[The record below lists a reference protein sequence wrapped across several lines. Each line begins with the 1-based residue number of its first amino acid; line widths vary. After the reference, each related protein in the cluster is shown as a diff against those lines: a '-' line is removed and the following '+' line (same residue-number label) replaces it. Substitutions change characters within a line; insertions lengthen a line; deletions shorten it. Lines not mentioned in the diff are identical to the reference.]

1 MKKLKLFGVL
11 AASALM
17 MIGAAGAAGSSADK
31 LIEPFVGEHHG
42 KFYSEYATRNDLIK
56 AGSATNLEIAR
67 EGMVLLKNKD
77 GMLPLSGVTNV
88 SIFGKNSKSG
98 QGSEKWLRGGGGS
111 GVGHTNGETA
121 VDIEQSLT
129 KVGMTVNPTLKA
141 FYMDDNKS
149 GSGRE
154 GTTRYDGVNDLAIG
168 ETAVEKY
175 TDDVKASFDQYNDA
189 AFVVLVRSGSE
200 GTDLVT
206 MNARDSRKSGEPT
219 DRHSLQLSKNEQ
231 DMIAMV
237 KEKFDKI
244 IILINS
250 GNIFQCDEL
259 EADDDIGAILWM
271 GTPGAVGAQAIGEI
285 VTGAVNPS
293 GRTVDTWTRDFTKD
307 PSYQNFADNSQT
319 FVDENGNLYRDS
331 NGEPIPNHTMINA
344 DGTPTS
350 TCTEA
355 RWVDEDHYVPNRGLN
370 GCYCAAYNNY
380 EEGIYVDYRYH
391 ETRYAD
397 LLAKEGKAKADEW
410 YDGKEGVIYP
420 FGYGL
425 SYTTFEQS
433 IENFDPAENTV
444 LTGKKKIIT
453 VDVKVKNTGDVAGKE
468 VVQLYWKAPY
478 YDGEIEKADHVLCAF
493 GKTEMLDPG
502 DEETLTLS
510 FNLQDFADYDY
521 TDANKNG
528 FKGYELDEGEYEVCL
543 MKNAHEK
550 IDSKKLSVKKGGIQ
564 YETDR
569 YTGYK
574 VENRFSEDDFFCSLP
589 MSDSVGFDHMSRHDF
604 VETFPTHPTIEDRTL
619 PAGSKSQEFLTH
631 SFRIEDLDVLH
642 NGYVSEAAYKTK
654 QDFIDNDWHQEPEA
668 LERDERTMFADMVGA
683 DYDDP
688 RWEKWL
694 NEFTYDELLRFVRR
708 HDNTSLDSIG
718 KPTTSDS
725 DGPNQFE
732 IIWWCG
738 EPTVAAT
745 YNIKLAQ
752 KQGDIVGAESFFV
765 TVYGW
770 AGPAV
775 NLHRSPFGGRNFE
788 YYSAD
793 PFLMGKMSSQVVKGA
808 TLKGV
813 YCYYKHFAVNEQEK
827 NREGTMSFVSE
838 QALRMI
844 YLKPFQMCIQ
854 DGYSRGIM
862 SSYNRL
868 GMMETAASYPLL
880 VEVLRHEWGFKG
892 AVLSDMTH
900 HGNSSFDGT
909 KYENINNRTLSG
921 CNVQLDQADYG
932 PDMNCKW
939 DATAFDGKGAPTFT
953 YEGKTYE
960 SYSWW
965 YAVRQSAKGLI
976 YAHAACI
983 RAQNNVFG
991 LQDQEAIT
999 TQDSLKVTLN
1009 KDVGEIKF
1017 EVADKYAVGQKYND
1031 KSITAVELAIDDVQV
1046 DQKLQAGL
1054 KFEDG
1059 KITGTPTVAGA
1070 KDIIIWA
1077 KLTLEG
1083 DTETTDIATV
1093 FTLEVVDPAYDMEE
1107 TGETGTPDAGL
1118 PMAAIIGISVG
1129 GGVLVLAGA
1138 FCIVWFVVLKKGKKP
1153 EAKAA
1158 E

>member
-1 MKKLKLFGVL
+1 MKK
-11 AASALM
+11 
-17 MIGAAGAAGSSADK
+17 
-31 LIEPFVGEHHG
+31 
-42 KFYSEYATRNDLIK
+42 
-56 AGSATNLEIAR
+56 
-67 EGMVLLKNKD
+67 
-77 GMLPLSGVTNV
+77 V
-88 SIFGKNSKSG
+88 SIFGKNSKNK

-111 GVGHTNGETA
+111 GVGRINGETG

-141 FYMDDNKS
+141 FYDDDGKS
-149 GSGRE
+149 GNGRE

-175 TDDVKASFDQYNDA
+175 TDDVKSSFTEYGDA

-244 IILINS
+244 IILLNS

-285 VTGAVNPS
+285 VTGATNPS

-319 FVDENGNLYRDS
+319 FVDEKGELYRDS
-331 NGEPIPNHTMINA
+331 SGEPIPNHTMINA

-355 RWVDEDHYVPNRGLN
+355 RWVDEEHYVPNRGLN

-397 LLAKEGKAKADEW
+397 ILAKEGKTKADEW
-410 YDGKEGVIYP
+410 YDGEEGVIYP

-425 SYTTFEQS
+425 SYTKFSQEIVS
-433 IENFDPAENTV
+433 FDPAENTV
-444 LTGKKKIIT
+444 LTGKKKI
-453 VDVKVKNTGDVAGKE
+453 VSMDVKVKNTGDRAGKE

-493 GKTEMLDPG
+493 GKTDMLDPG
-502 DEETLTLS
+502 EEQTLTLS

-528 FKGYELDEGEYEVCL
+528 FKGYELDAGEYEVCL

-550 IDSKKLSVKKGGIQ
+550 IDSRKLSVKKGGIQ
-564 YETDR
+564 YRTDR
-569 YTGYK
+569 YTGYEVK
-574 VENRFSEDDFFCSLP
+574 NQFSDDNFFCSLP

-604 VETFPTHPTIEDRTL
+604 EDTFPTHPTIEDRTL

-631 SFRIEDLDVLH
+631 SFTVADLDVLH

-654 QDFIDNDWHQEPEA
+654 QDFIDNDWHQEPDV
-668 LERDERTMFADMVGA
+668 LEKDERTMFADMIGA

-688 RWEKWL
+688 RWEEWL
-694 NEFTYDELLRFVRR
+694 NEFTYDELVRFVRR
-708 HDNTSLDSIG
+708 HDNTSLDSIN
-718 KPTTSDS
+718 KPAVNDS
-725 DGPNQFE
+725 DGPNQYE

-752 KQGDIVGAESFFV
+752 KQGDIVGAESFFANM
-765 TVYGW
+765 YGW

-793 PFLMGKMSSQVVKGA
+793 PFLMGKIASQVVKGA

-880 VEVLRHEWGFKG
+880 VEVLRHEWGFRG

-900 HGNSSFDGT
+900 HNNDSFDGT
-909 KYENINNRTLSG
+909 
-921 CNVQLDQADYG
+921 
-932 PDMNCKW
+932 
-939 DATAFDGKGAPTFT
+939 
-953 YEGKTYE
+953 
-960 SYSWW
+960 
-965 YAVRQSAKGLI
+965 
-976 YAHAACI
+976 
-983 RAQNNVFG
+983 
-991 LQDQEAIT
+991 
-999 TQDSLKVTLN
+999 
-1009 KDVGEIKF
+1009 
-1017 EVADKYAVGQKYND
+1017 
-1031 KSITAVELAIDDVQV
+1031 
-1046 DQKLQAGL
+1046 
-1054 KFEDG
+1054 
-1059 KITGTPTVAGA
+1059 
-1070 KDIIIWA
+1070 
-1077 KLTLEG
+1077 
-1083 DTETTDIATV
+1083 
-1093 FTLEVVDPAYDMEE
+1093 
-1107 TGETGTPDAGL
+1107 
-1118 PMAAIIGISVG
+1118 
-1129 GGVLVLAGA
+1129 
-1138 FCIVWFVVLKKGKKP
+1138 
-1153 EAKAA
+1153 
-1158 E
+1158 

>member
-17 MIGAAGAAGSSADK
+17 MIGAANMAGTSVDHV
-31 LIEPFVGEHHG
+31 LEPYVGEHHG
-42 KFYSEYATRNDLIK
+42 KFYSEYASRNDLIK
-56 AGSATNLEIAR
+56 AGSETNLEIAR
-67 EGMVLLKNKD
+67 EGMVLLKNHD
-77 GMLPLSGVTNV
+77 NMLPLSGVTNV
-88 SIFGKNSKSG
+88 SIFGKNSNS
-98 QGSEKWLRGGGGS
+98 SKWLRGGGGS
-111 GVGHTNGETA
+111 GSGRVNGETA
-121 VDIEQSLT
+121 VDIEQSLQ

-141 FYMDDNKS
+141 FYESSSS

-168 ETAVEKY
+168 ETPITSY
-175 TDDVKASFDQYNDA
+175 TDAVKASFDEYNDA

-219 DRHSLQLSKNEQ
+219 SRHSLQLSQNEH
-231 DMIAMV
+231 DMIEMV

-244 IILINS
+244 IILINA
-250 GNIFQCDEL
+250 GNIFQCDEF
-259 EADDDIGAILWM
+259 ENDDKIGAILWM

-285 VTGAVNPS
+285 VTGAANPS

-319 FVDENGNLYRDS
+319 FVDENGELYRDS

-355 RWVDEDHYVPNRGLN
+355 RWVDADHYVPNRGLN

-397 LLAKEGKAKADEW
+397 MAKENQAAADAW
-410 YDGKEGVIYP
+410 YDGDEGVIYP

-433 IENFDPAENTV
+433 IVNFSPAENTV
-444 LTGKKKIIT
+444 LTGNKKIVS

-468 VVQLYWKAPY
+468 AVQLYWKAPY
-478 YDGEIEKADHVLCAF
+478 YEGGIEKADHVLCAF
-493 GKTEMLDPG
+493 GKTDMLEPG
-502 DEETLTLS
+502 DEQTLTLS

-521 TDANKNG
+521 TDANKND
-528 FKGYELDEGEYEVCL
+528 FKGYELDEGEYEVLL
-543 MKNAHEK
+543 MKNAHET
-550 IDSKKLSVKKGGIQ
+550 IESKKLTVKKGGIQ
-564 YETDR
+564 FRNDR
-569 YTGYK
+569 YTGHE
-574 VENRFSEDDFFCSLP
+574 VVNQFSEDDFFCSLP
-589 MSDSVGFDHMSRHDF
+589 MSDSIGFDHMSRANFED
-604 VETFPTHPTIEDRTL
+604 TFPTHPTLDERTL
-619 PAGSKSQEFLTH
+619 PENSKSEEFLTH
-631 SFRIEDLDVLH
+631 SFVVADLDVEH
-642 NGYVSEAAYKTK
+642 NGYVSEAAYHTK

-668 LERDERTMFADMVGA
+668 LASGERTMFADMIGA

-688 RWEKWL
+688 RWEEWL

-708 HDNTSLDSIG
+708 HDNTSLDAIG
-718 KPTTSDS
+718 KPSTNDS
-725 DGPNQFE
+725 DGPNQYE

-745 YNIKLAQ
+745 FNIKLAQ
-752 KQGDIVGAESFFV
+752 KQGDIVGAESFFANM
-765 TVYGW
+765 YGW

-793 PFLMGKMSSQVVKGA
+793 PFLMGKMASQVVKGA

-813 YCYYKHFAVNEQEK
+813 YCYFKHFAVNEQEK
-827 NREGTMSFVSE
+827 NREGTMAFVSE

-921 CNVQLDQADYG
+921 CNVQLDSADYG

-939 DATAFDGKGAPTFT
+939 DANAFDGKGAPTFT

-976 YAHAACI
+976 YAHAACGK
-983 RAQNNVFG
+983 AQNNVFG
-991 LQDQEAIT
+991 IQDQEAIT
-999 TQDSLKVTLN
+999 TDSNLKVTLN
-1009 KDVGEIKF
+1009 QDVGEITF
-1017 EVADKYAVGQKYND
+1017 EVADKYAVGQEYNG
-1031 KSITAVELAIDDVQV
+1031 KQITDVELAIDDVQV
-1046 DQKLQAGL
+1046 DQKLQEGL

-1059 KITGTPTVAGA
+1059 KITGTPTVAGV
-1070 KDIIIWA
+1070 KDIIVWA
-1077 KLTLEG
+1077 KLTLDG
-1083 DTETTDIATV
+1083 ATETTDIATV
-1093 FTLEVVDPAYDMEE
+1093 FTLEVIDPAYDMEE
-1107 TGETGTPDAGL
+1107 TGETNTGNAGL
-1118 PMAAIIGISVG
+1118 PLGAIIGIAAG
-1129 GGVLVLAGA
+1129 GSVLVLAGA
-1138 FCIVWFVVLKKGKKP
+1138 FCIVWFLVLKKGKKP